1 MMTEE
6 RFHED
11 ESRGHARMDYAE
23 ARKKSHEMQQRI
35 EWLLELQ
42 EHPEQLTDEQ
52 FLDEPSGKAER
63 QQILADDEMRQLV
76 KQLGFAKR
84 AFKHDAL
91 KNDIPD
97 VDAEWEKFAVS
108 HADELTNAARAEGK
122 LACTMPCK
130 EEEDESQLDALDE
143 DEHKS
148 RFVIR
153 LATHKILGRAKRQSR
168 AAASFIGVLLAS
180 GIAFAAI
187 QVVRNI
193 NTPKPQLPTTEQ
205 TTIEPVTSL
214 SADTVKA
221 DTIPIEPYIF
231 DNVPLDS
238 MLTAI
243 AAAYGVGVEFE
254 NDAARGLRF
263 HFVWKREDSLDR
275 VVEKLNTFEAVNI
288 GMEGKTL
295 VVR

>member
-23 ARKKSHEMQQRI
+23 ARKKSNEMQQRI

-52 FLDEPSGKAER
+52 L

-84 AFKHDAL
+84 ALKHDEL
-91 KNDIPD
+91 KNDTPD
-97 VDAEWEKFAVS
+97 VEGEWEKFVAS
-108 HADELTNAARAEGK
+108 HSEELTNAARAEGK

-130 EEEDESQLDALDE
+130 EEEDESQLEILDE
-143 DEHKS
+143 GEYKP
-148 RFVIR
+148 R
-153 LATHKILGRAKRQSR
+153 LRTYLAPRKI
-168 AAASFIGVLLAS
+168 AASFIGVLLAS

-193 NTPKPQLPTTEQ
+193 STPKPQQPTTEQ
-205 TTIEPVTSL
+205 TTDIDPVTSL
-214 SADTVKA
+214 PANTVQADSISV
-221 DTIPIEPYIF
+221 EPYIF
-231 DNVPLDS
+231 NNVPLDS

-243 AAAYGVGVEFE
+243 AAAHGVSVEFE
-254 NDAARGLRF
+254 NDATRQLRF
-263 HFVWKREDSLDR
+263 HFVWKREDSLLR

-288 GMEGKTL
+288 GMKDKTL

>member
-6 RFHED
+6 
-11 ESRGHARMDYAE
+11 
-23 ARKKSHEMQQRI
+23 KRI

-52 FLDEPSGKAER
+52 L

-76 KQLGFAKR
+76 QQLGFAKR

-91 KNDIPD
+91 KNDTPD
-97 VDAEWEKFAVS
+97 VDAEWEKFAAS
-108 HADELTNAARAEGK
+108 HAEA
-122 LACTMPCK
+122 
-130 EEEDESQLDALDE
+130 LDALDE
-143 DEHKS
+143 EKPKS
-148 RFVIR
+148 HFHIY
-153 LATHKILGRAKRQSR
+153 LFSHKI
-168 AAASFIGVLLAS
+168 AASFIGLLLAS

-193 NTPKPQLPTTEQ
+193 STPKPQQPTKEQ
-205 TTIEPVTSL
+205 MTDINPVTSL
-214 SADTVKA
+214 PADTVQA
-221 DTIPIEPYIF
+221 DTIPVEPYIF
-231 DNVPLDS
+231 NNVPLDS

-243 AAAYGVGVEFE
+243 ATAHGVGVEFE
-254 NDAARGLRF
+254 NEAARHLRF
-263 HFVWKREDSLDR
+263 HFVWKREDSLSR

-288 GMEGKTL
+288 GMEDKTL

>member
-1 MMTEE
+1 
-6 RFHED
+6 
-11 ESRGHARMDYAE
+11 MDYAE

-42 EHPEQLTDEQ
+42 DHPEQLTDEQ
-52 FLDEPSGKAER
+52 L

-97 VDAEWEKFAVS
+97 VEGEWERFAAS
-108 HADELTNAARAEGK
+108 HAEELTNAARAEGK

-130 EEEDESQLDALDE
+130 EEEDESQLEILDE
-143 DEHKS
+143 GEYKP
-148 RFVIR
+148 R
-153 LATHKILGRAKRQSR
+153 LRAHLAPRKI
-168 AAASFIGVLLAS
+168 AASFIGVLLAS

-193 NTPKPQLPTTEQ
+193 STPKPQQPTTEQ
-205 TTIEPVTSL
+205 KTDIDPVTSL
-214 SADTVKA
+214 PADTVQA
-221 DTIPIEPYIF
+221 DTISVEPYIF
-231 DNVPLDS
+231 NNVPLDS

-243 AAAYGVGVEFE
+243 ATAHRVQVEFKNE
-254 NDAARGLRF
+254 AARHLRF
-263 HFVWKREDSLDR
+263 HFVWKRKDSLSR
-275 VVEKLNTFEAVNI
+275 VVEKLNNFEAVNI
-288 GMEGKTL
+288 VEEDKML
-295 VVR
+295 VVK

>member
-23 ARKKSHEMQQRI
+23 ARKKSHEMQKRI

-42 EHPEQLTDEQ
+42 DHPEQLTDEQ
-52 FLDEPSGKAER
+52 L

-97 VDAEWEKFAVS
+97 VEGEWEKFAAS
-108 HADELTNAARAEGK
+108 HAEELTNAARAEGK

-130 EEEDESQLDALDE
+130 EEEDESQLEILDE
-143 DEHKS
+143 GEYKP
-148 RFVIR
+148 R
-153 LATHKILGRAKRQSR
+153 LRAHLAPRKI
-168 AAASFIGVLLAS
+168 AASFIGVLLVS

-193 NTPKPQLPTTEQ
+193 STPKPQQPTTEQ
-205 TTIEPVTSL
+205 TTDIDPVTSL
-214 SADTVKA
+214 PADTVQA
-221 DTIPIEPYIF
+221 DTISVEPYIF
-231 DNVPLDS
+231 NNVPLDS

-243 AAAYGVGVEFE
+243 ATAHGVGVEFE
-254 NDAARGLRF
+254 NEAARHLRF
-263 HFVWKREDSLDR
+263 HFVWKREDSLSR
-275 VVEKLNTFEAVNI
+275 VVEKLNTFETVTT
-288 GMEGKTL
+288 GMEDKTL
-295 VVR
+295 VVK

>member
-6 RFHED
+6 
-11 ESRGHARMDYAE
+11 
-23 ARKKSHEMQQRI
+23 KRI

-52 FLDEPSGKAER
+52 L

-91 KNDIPD
+91 KSDTPD
-97 VDAEWEKFAVS
+97 VDAEWEKFAAS
-108 HADELTNAARAEGK
+108 HANELV
-122 LACTMPCK
+122 
-130 EEEDESQLDALDE
+130 ALDE
-143 DEHKS
+143 RERLRVGDGTSGIHKP
-148 RFVIR
+148 RFVLH
-153 LATHKILGRAKRQSR
+153 LATHKV
-168 AAASFIGVLLAS
+168 AASFIGVLLAS

-193 NTPKPQLPTTEQ
+193 STPKPQQPTTEQ
-205 TTIEPVTSL
+205 TTDIDPVTSL
-214 SADTVKA
+214 PADTVKA
-221 DTIPIEPYIF
+221 DTITTEPYIF
-231 DNVPLDS
+231 NNVPLDS

-243 AAAYGVGVEFE
+243 ATAHGVGVEFE
-254 NDAARGLRF
+254 NEAARQLRF
-263 HFVWKREDSLDR
+263 HFVWKREDGLSR

-288 GMEGKTL
+288 DMEDKTL

>member
-42 EHPEQLTDEQ
+42 DHPEQLTDEQ
-52 FLDEPSGKAER
+52 L
-63 QQILADDEMRQLV
+63 QQILADGEMRQLV

-91 KNDIPD
+91 KNDTPD
-97 VDAEWEKFAVS
+97 VEGEWEKFAAS
-108 HADELTNAARAEGK
+108 HSEELTNAARAEGK

-130 EEEDESQLDALDE
+130 EEEDESQLEILDE
-143 DEHKS
+143 GEYKP
-148 RFVIR
+148 R
-153 LATHKILGRAKRQSR
+153 LRAYLAPRKI
-168 AAASFIGVLLAS
+168 AASFIGVLLAS

-193 NTPKPQLPTTEQ
+193 STPKPQQPTTEQ
-205 TTIEPVTSL
+205 TTDIDPVTFL
-214 SADTVKA
+214 PADTVQA
-221 DTIPIEPYIF
+221 DTISVEPYIF
-231 DNVPLDS
+231 NNVPLDS

-243 AAAYGVGVEFE
+243 ATAHGVGVEFE
-254 NDAARGLRF
+254 NEAVRQLRF
-263 HFVWKREDSLDR
+263 HFVWKREDSLSR
-275 VVEKLNTFEAVNI
+275 VVEKLNTFETVNI
-288 GMEGKTL
+288 VEEDKTL

>member
-6 RFHED
+6 
-11 ESRGHARMDYAE
+11 
-23 ARKKSHEMQQRI
+23 QRI

-42 EHPEQLTDEQ
+42 DHPEQMTDEQ
-52 FLDEPSGKAER
+52 L

-76 KQLGFAKR
+76 QQLGIAKR

-91 KNDIPD
+91 KNDTPD
-97 VDAEWEKFAVS
+97 VDAEWEKFAAS
-108 HADELTNAARAEGK
+108 HSEELEI
-122 LACTMPCK
+122 
-130 EEEDESQLDALDE
+130 LDE
-143 DEHKS
+143 GE
-148 RFVIR
+148 R
-153 LATHKILGRAKRQSR
+153 LRVGDGTSGIYKPRLRAYLAPRKILGRAKRRSR

-193 NTPKPQLPTTEQ
+193 NTPKPQLPSTEQ
-205 TTIEPVTSL
+205 VIDTKPVTSL
-214 SADTVKA
+214 LADTVKA

-231 DNVPLDS
+231 NNVPLDS
-238 MLTAI
+238 MLTSI
-243 AAAYGVGVEFE
+243 AAAHGVGVEFE
-254 NDAARGLRF
+254 NEAARYLRF
-263 HFVWKREDSLDR
+263 HFVWKREDSLSR

-288 GMEGKTL
+288 GMENNKL